1 MESIWLS
8 SPAVLEKMMGKHA
21 PRSATDCHGAAS
33 VSTKLGTG
41 PRTIPSTIPHRAA
54 RCSFSPRRK
63 TSRSPAI
70 PGHCSHGI
78 FFCYPSRHREGM
90 PSFSGFERDLEAE
103 TTVCIDG
110 LFRKIMRG
118 NYNRPAEVAVAIDC
132 AKLLV
137 CLRPVGSDPPP
148 AYNIA

>member
-41 PRTIPSTIPHRAA
+41 PRTIPSTSPHRAA

-63 TSRSPAI
+63 TSRLPAL
-70 PGHCSHGI
+70 PGHYPLRVSHDN
-78 FFCYPSRHREGM
+78 RREGLLKQLRSEL
-90 PSFSGFERDLEAE
+90 PRVGAGFQA
-103 TTVCIDG
+103 G
-110 LFRKIMRG
+110 
-118 NYNRPAEVAVAIDC
+118 P
-132 AKLLV
+132 
-137 CLRPVGSDPPP
+137 GSANAPCDQSTGGEFGG
-148 AYNIA
+148 